1 MTVLNQV
8 REELNKKE
16 LDALLITSPYNRRY
30 VTGFTGTSGTCLITK
45 ANALFITDFRYTKQA
60 SEQVKDFEIIEH
72 TKSME
77 EELKNQLQ
85 KHQIERLG
93 FEAEDIT
100 FEKYKQYRENFPQ
113 ELVDTKGIIESLRLV
128 KTESEIEI
136 IQKAATIAD
145 EAFAHILTFI
155 KPGVSEVEVSNE
167 LEFFMRKQGATSSSF
182 DIIVASGYRSALP
195 HGVASSKVIESGEL
209 VTMDFGAVYNGYC
222 SDITRTIAVG
232 EVSDELK
239 QLYNTVLEAQKRGV
253 KHTKAGM
260 TGKEADALTRD
271 YITEQGYGEY
281 FGHSTGHGVG
291 MEVHEAPSLAPR
303 NLTKLEAGMVVTV
316 EPGIYI
322 EEVGGCRIE
331 DDIVIT
337 ETGNRVLTLA
347 PKELITV

>member
-8 REELNKKE
+8 REKLNQKE
-16 LDALLITSPYNRRY
+16 LDALLITNPHNRKY
-30 VTGFTGTSGTCLITK
+30 ATGFTGTSGTCLITK
-45 ANALFITDFRYTKQA
+45 TNALFITDFRYTKQA
-60 SEQVKDFEIIEH
+60 SEQVKEFEIIEH

-85 KHQIERLG
+85 KHQVERLG

-100 FEKYKQYRENFPQ
+100 FEKYKQYREMFTQ

-128 KTESEIEI
+128 KTASEIDI
-136 IQKAATIAD
+136 IQEAATIAD
-145 EAFAHILTFI
+145 QAFEHIVTFI
-155 KPGVSEVEVSNE
+155 KPGITEVEVSNE
-167 LEFFMRKQGATSSSF
+167 LEFFMRKQGAVSSSF

-195 HGVASSKVIESGEL
+195 HGVASSKVIQSGEL

-232 EVSDELK
+232 EVSDELR

-253 KHTKAGM
+253 QHTKAGL

-281 FGHSTGHGVG
+281 FGHSTGHGLG

-303 NLTKLEAGMVVTV
+303 STTTLEAGMVVTV

-322 EEVGGCRIE
+322 EEIGGCRIE
-331 DDIVIT
+331 DDIVLT
-337 ETGNRVLTLA
+337 ETGNRVLTHA